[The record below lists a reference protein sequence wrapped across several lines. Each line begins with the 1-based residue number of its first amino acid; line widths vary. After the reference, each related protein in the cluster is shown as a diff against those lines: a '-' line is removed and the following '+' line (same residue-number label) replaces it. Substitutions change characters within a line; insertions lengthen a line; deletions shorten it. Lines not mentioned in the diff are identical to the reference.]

1 MGGSLPIDAQIEQPL
16 SIDFAECPWLELVHT
31 SDLPR
36 SHLPQ
41 RYVLHKHI
49 TRIGRDKRCDLCV
62 SQAIEVMGDR
72 APKDNLGVSLFARV
86 HALVKVDLDQ
96 HGHPA
101 VSVFDNKSKYRV
113 WILSVEGLRRAPC
126 PTEPAAQ
133 KHGLMRHGDKL
144 LIAVRA
150 PAAVS
155 PHSNP
160 LRLVHGRPAPPHPPT
175 ALVQRNWCNGGI
187 DEPYQLIYE
196 LEYPTP
202 PPASPLP
209 PIPPHGPRPANPG
222 PTTLAED
229 HFYTHLRVGAAP
241 KPRAKTPNEKK
252 SYRQRTPVG
261 MGRYGR
267 YGNIVNEMSA
277 EPYLPGIPAHKR

>member
-36 SHLPQ
+36 SHLPH

-49 TRIGRDKRCDLCV
+49 TRIGRDTRCDVCL
-62 SQAIEVMGDR
+62 SQAIEAMGDR

-144 LIAVRA
+144 LIAVRTPLQPQSHTA
-150 PAAVS
+150 EPIATRPWS
-155 PHSNP
+155 P
-160 LRLVHGRPAPPHPPT
+160 PPH
-175 ALVQRNWCNGGI
+175 L
-187 DEPYQLIYE
+187 L
-196 LEYPTP
+196 
-202 PPASPLP
+202 LP
-209 PIPPHGPRPANPG
+209 CHP
-222 PTTLAED
+222 
-229 HFYTHLRVGAAP
+229 FV
-241 KPRAKTPNEKK
+241 
-252 SYRQRTPVG
+252 
-261 MGRYGR
+261 
-267 YGNIVNEMSA
+267 
-277 EPYLPGIPAHKR
+277 

>member
-1 MGGSLPIDAQIEQPL
+1 MVSTDASGVHLGGSLPIDAQIEQPL

-36 SHLPQ
+36 SHLPH

-49 TRIGRDKRCDLCV
+49 TRIGRDTRCDVCL
-62 SQAIEVMGDR
+62 SQAIEAMGDR

-144 LIAVRA
+144 LIAVRTPLQPQSHTA
-150 PAAVS
+150 EPIATRPWS
-155 PHSNP
+155 P
-160 LRLVHGRPAPPHPPT
+160 PPH
-175 ALVQRNWCNGGI
+175 L
-187 DEPYQLIYE
+187 L
-196 LEYPTP
+196 
-202 PPASPLP
+202 LP
-209 PIPPHGPRPANPG
+209 CHP
-222 PTTLAED
+222 
-229 HFYTHLRVGAAP
+229 FV
-241 KPRAKTPNEKK
+241 
-252 SYRQRTPVG
+252 
-261 MGRYGR
+261 
-267 YGNIVNEMSA
+267 
-277 EPYLPGIPAHKR
+277 